1 MTISTLRPAL
11 ATGLIAG
18 ALTLTLVEPALAQ
31 TANIEGVLQKVVDM
45 LTGEVARLLAIIAVI
60 VVGIAWMFGYLDA
73 GTGSMIAAA
82 VAGGAAGV
90 GVLLRMYGNRFLG
103 VFSKK
108 RRVQAEQD
116 REALLGASSADD
128 A

>member
-1 MTISTLRPAL
+1 
-11 ATGLIAG
+11 
-18 ALTLTLVEPALAQ
+18 
-31 TANIEGVLQKVVDM
+31 
-45 LTGEVARLLAIIAVI
+45 
-60 VVGIAWMFGYLDA
+60 MFGYLDA

-82 VAGGAAGV
+82 VAGGAAGI

-116 REALLGASSADD
+116 REALLGAAASDD